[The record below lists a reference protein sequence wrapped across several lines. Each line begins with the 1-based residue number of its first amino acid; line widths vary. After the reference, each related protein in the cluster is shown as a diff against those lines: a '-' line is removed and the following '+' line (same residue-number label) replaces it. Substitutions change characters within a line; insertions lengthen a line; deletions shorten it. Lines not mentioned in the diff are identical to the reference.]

1 MNKIE
6 QEKNTVAMMIGLY
19 CRKKHGPFFS
29 GLETDNSNLKIRI
42 HNSNS
47 LCPECKA
54 LLRYAEAR
62 LDHCRFGEQKR
73 ACRYCPVHCF
83 KPDMRERMRQMM
95 RFSGPRM
102 IFYAPLV
109 AIRHLFRR

>member
-1 MNKIE
+1 MNRIEKEKKI
-6 QEKNTVAMMIGLY
+6 VALMIGLY
-19 CRKKHGPFFS
+19 CKKKHVQSLS
-29 GLETDNSNLKIRI
+29 GLETDNSNLKIHI

-73 ACRYCPVHCF
+73 ACRYCSVHCF

-109 AIRHLFRR
+109 AIRHLFHR